1 MFKTIVLALDGSD
14 DSQRTIPMAAA
25 LARQDGARIVAAHV
39 EQDVAG
45 KGGGPIPATEDEI
58 QAEIRKQAEQLSS
71 DGINTT
77 VEMPNTMLRPCGPD
91 RGHRQGG
98 ERRPDRCR
106 DAWSLSCGRG
116 AARERDAA
124 VASQSALPG
133 ARDIARRSLLS
144 ERRCAPGRGRPS
156 HLPSSERPWRSGS
169 ERIAVPAV

>member
-14 DSQRTIPMAAA
+14 DSQRTIPMAAE

-77 VEMPNTMLRPCGPD
+77 VEMRNTMLGGPA
-91 RGHRQGG
+91 G
-98 ERRPDRCR
+98 PI
-106 DAWSLSCGRG
+106 A
-116 AARERDAA
+116 
-124 VASQSALPG
+124 
-133 ARDIARRSLLS
+133 DIAREVNADLIVVGTRGHSAAAGVLLGSVTQRLLHKAPCPVLVIPPGDRS
-144 ERRCAPGRGRPS
+144 
-156 HLPSSERPWRSGS
+156 
-169 ERIAVPAV
+169 